1 MGEKGVLK
9 KVIGIFKTSPNW
21 SRLILGS
28 ILTMVALWASSLVNL
43 PLTMKYI
50 FPVGL
55 ILLILVNWFMY
66 WTEGQN
72 LSALGFDLKKRNLWF
87 LPLGLILGLMAD
99 SFNFFAKSMLRGD
112 RLYFNP
118 DIEIVALM
126 KFFLILLPMAAVQ
139 QFLIRSYCFKKTIEM
154 SNITLANIV
163 FGLIF
168 IAMHNV
174 FNIGLF
180 GAIFYSITLFI
191 SHLLFSTALLTS
203 RTIFFAIGIHW
214 GCNVSNDHLFMSGPH
229 DTALFY
235 STEQLIQNTGDNG
248 PGILGVIL
256 FLFASN
262 IGYILFGILI
272 WKWNVISK
280 RLGLFLKTI

>member
-1 MGEKGVLK
+1 MGKKGISK

-21 SRLILGS
+21 SRLILGA
-28 ILTMVALWASSLVNL
+28 ILTLVALWASSLVNL
-43 PLTMKYI
+43 SPTMKYI

-66 WTEGQN
+66 WTEGKN

-87 LPLGLILGLMAD
+87 LPLGLLLGLIAD
-99 SFNFFAKSMLRGD
+99 SLNFFTKSILRGD
-112 RLYFNP
+112 ILHLNP
-118 DIEIVALM
+118 DIQIMVLL
-126 KFFLILLPMAAVQ
+126 KYFLILLPMAAVQ

-154 SNITLANIV
+154 SNVTVANIV

-180 GAIFYSITLFI
+180 GAIFYSVTLFI
-191 SHLLFSTALLTS
+191 SHLLFSTALLNS
-203 RTIFFAIGIHW
+203 HTIFFAIGIHW
-214 GCNVSNDHLFMSGPH
+214 GCNVSNDHLFVSEPH
-229 DTALFY
+229 GTALVY
-235 STEQLIQNTGDNG
+235 ATEQLVQNSSDTG
-248 PGILGVIL
+248 PSILAVLL

-272 WKWNVISK
+272 WKWEFVNK
-280 RLGLFLKTI
+280 RLGLFRK